1 MNKPV
6 PEESITQH
14 LLEMAKRHQMTRRA
28 ALAGAGATAAALTLA
43 ACAPAGQGS
52 SGLTAA
58 EDLSDSEK
66 VVVWDNW
73 IGYIDE
79 GQKTIK
85 SFSDAT
91 GIAVTYHDD
100 VPGNSDYYNAAQK
113 EFAAGKDIGADTVC
127 LTDWMDAQ
135 LIDAG
140 YLQKLNLENIPNHMN
155 MSPVHLNL
163 SFDPKREYTV
173 PYMSFMTVIGYNK
186 KLYKELTGKTAPTGV
201 ADLWD
206 PALKGQVVVLSE
218 FRETIGLM
226 LISKGIDIT
235 KVTEEQ
241 YLAAVSELEGHV
253 ASGQIYTKDQDYITA
268 FDQGNAVAGLVWSGD
283 LTWGDDY
290 GYVIDPAGATINTD
304 SFIVPMGSSHKTNV
318 EKLINHYYDKQTAAD
333 LILGGVVYVSP
344 VDGIQEIVAAKDA
357 ALAANELIFPSAEL
371 QAKLQHFRSLSFEEH
386 TAYSDA
392 FNKAVGL

>member
-6 PEESITQH
+6 PEESMSQQ
-14 LLEMAKRHQMTRRA
+14 LLEMAKRHKMTRRA
-28 ALAGAGATAAALTLA
+28 ALTGAGATAAALTLA
-43 ACAPAGQGS
+43 ACAPAGES
-52 SGLTAA
+52 APGLTPAA
-58 EDLSDSEK
+58 DVSDSEK

-79 GQKTIK
+79 GQATIK
-85 SFSDAT
+85 SFTEAT
-91 GIAVTYHDD
+91 GIAVTYNDD

-155 MSPVHLNL
+155 MSAAHLNL
-163 SFDPKREYTV
+163 SFDPTREYSV
-173 PYMSFMTVIGYNK
+173 PYMSFMTVIAYNK
-186 KLYKELTGKTAPTGV
+186 KLYKELTGKDAPSGV

-226 LISKGIDIT
+226 LISKGVDIT

-241 YLAAVSELEGHV
+241 YLEAVAELEGHV

-268 FDQGNAVAGLVWSGD
+268 FDQKNAVAGLVWSGD
-283 LTWGDDY
+283 LEWGDDY

-304 SFIVPMGSSHKTNV
+304 SFIVPMGSAHKTNV

-344 VDGIQEIVAAKDA
+344 VDGIQELVAAKDPE
-357 ALAANELIFPSAEL
+357 LANNELIFPSAEL
-371 QAKLQHFRSLSFEEH
+371 QSKLQHFRSLSFEEH
-386 TAYSDA
+386 TAFSDA